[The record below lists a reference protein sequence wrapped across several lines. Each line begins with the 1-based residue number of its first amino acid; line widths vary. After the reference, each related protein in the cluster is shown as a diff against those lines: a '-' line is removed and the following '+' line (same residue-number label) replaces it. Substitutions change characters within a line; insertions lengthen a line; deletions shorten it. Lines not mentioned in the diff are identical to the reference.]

1 MAEQS
6 TKKSS
11 SQVPTDPIDQHS
23 ALIGCERKM
32 QGCVSW
38 KTIFLSAIPILEK
51 EGGEESSNLNKMIKW
66 IEPMEPSQ
74 VVRQGHGEKR
84 GTRMRVRIPSLGKS
98 ARSNR

>member
-51 EGGEESSNLNKMIKW
+51 EGGEDDKMDKAYGTQPGGKTGSWREERDENEGKNTELRKEREIK
-66 IEPMEPSQ
+66 
-74 VVRQGHGEKR
+74 
-84 GTRMRVRIPSLGKS
+84 
-98 ARSNR
+98 